1 MVMLRPGAR
10 TTDHIA
16 YQTGSTSERYMNV
29 ELGVFRPNTP
39 LTAQQDSAR
48 PRRQKKGSAVQ
59 EYFEQ
64 LMMCKC
70 E

>member
-1 MVMLRPGAR
+1 MLRPGWR
-10 TTDHIA
+10 TNDHISFQA
-16 YQTGSTSERYMNV
+16 GNIAERVMHI
-29 ELGVFRPNTP
+29 ELGVFRPNIP
-39 LTAQQDSAR
+39 LSAEQQELR
-48 PRRQKKGSAVQ
+48 PRQQKKGSAVQ